1 MRRSPLTRLM
11 LATVVAVALLA
22 QTLPAMA
29 GTWPAG
35 TDRVSLTVGRFDGVD
50 RYTTA
55 ADSASAS
62 WWGWEG
68 IDRVIIASGETAA
81 LADPLTAG
89 SLCWAYD
96 APLLLVT
103 SDSIPPAVRTALEQI
118 RAVNPSVDI
127 TIVGG
132 SSRVGPDV
140 VDELAQIVAPG
151 IVEQPWLEGNRYDT
165 AAGVARRVIEVAL
178 ESSRTPPARALV
190 ANGSDSLGFADALSL
205 SAIAA
210 RTGIPVLLTERDTLP
225 APIESVLSTLTAEGS
240 VIVAG
245 GTGAV
250 SDAVYDQVG
259 GSSRWYGPDRY
270 ATSTILARGARS
282 RGWLTGST
290 VGLASSAPD
299 ALSGSVYMAR
309 MGGPLLVTRP
319 GSLAPVTARY
329 LAELGG
335 AIDKAI
341 IFGGSAVVSDHEAR
355 ELRGYPTAPV
365 LQGPAAGTLL
375 GKRARI
381 RVDVGMNTTDV
392 QLWSGSNLL
401 ATKPAT
407 SYSTV
412 DFGDA
417 LLPPAGTPL
426 RVVARNAD
434 AKTSEVSRTFR
445 QLSYPA
451 PTSIV
456 IDKSDFRLYYVQN
469 DILVKSYPI
478 AIGRPGMETPT
489 RLWKINS
496 KYYTDPNGVYGPRK
510 MRLYAQSGSSWAYTA
525 YGIHGTNEP
534 WVIGTKASHGCIRLY
549 NRDILDLFPRI
560 ALGTLVLTRE

>member
-1 MRRSPLTRLM
+1 MRRTPLSSTM
-11 LATVVAVALLA
+11 IAAAVAVVMLA

-29 GTWPAG
+29 STWPAG
-35 TDRVSLTVGRFDGVD
+35 THRVSLTVGRFDGAD

-55 ADSASAS
+55 ADSVSAS
-62 WWGWEG
+62 WWGWAG

-103 SDSIPPAVRTALEQI
+103 RDSIPPAVRAALEQI

-132 SSRVGPDV
+132 SSRVGPEV
-140 VDELAQIVAPG
+140 VDELAQIVTPG
-151 IVEQPWLEGNRYDT
+151 VVEQPWLEGNRYDT
-165 AAGVARRVIEVAL
+165 AAGVALRVIDVAR

-190 ANGSDSLGFADALSL
+190 ANGSDALGFADALSL

-250 SDAVYDQVG
+250 SDTVYDQVG
-259 GSSRWYGPDRY
+259 GSSRWYGQDRY

-309 MGGPLLVTRP
+309 MGGPLLVTRQA
-319 GSLAPVTARY
+319 SLAPVTARY

-335 AIDKAI
+335 AIDRAI

-381 RVDVGMNTTDV
+381 RVDVGMNTTEV
-392 QLWSGSNLL
+392 QLWSGSSLL
-401 ATKPAT
+401 ATKSAT
-407 SYSTV
+407 SYATI

-417 LLPPAGTPL
+417 LLPPGGTPL

-451 PTSIV
+451 ATSIV

>member
-1 MRRSPLTRLM
+1 MRRSPLRHLVV
-11 LATVVAVALLA
+11 ATVVVIAMFA
-22 QTLPAMA
+22 QTLPALA
-29 GTWPAG
+29 TTWPAG
-35 TDRVSLTVGRFDGVD
+35 THRVSLTVGRFAGAD
-50 RYTTA
+50 RYVTA
-55 ADSASAS
+55 ADSAAAS
-62 WWGWEG
+62 WWGWDG
-68 IDRVIIASGETAA
+68 VDRVIIASGETAA

-103 SDSIPPAVRTALEQI
+103 RDSIPPAVRTALEQI
-118 RAVNPSVDI
+118 RAANPSVDI

-132 SSRVGPDV
+132 SSRVGQSV
-140 VDELAQIVAPG
+140 VDELAAIVAPG
-151 IVEQPWLEGNRYDT
+151 VVEQPWLEGNRYDT
-165 AAGVARRVIEVAL
+165 AAGVARRVIEVAA

-190 ANGSDSLGFADALSL
+190 ANGSDALGFADALSL
-205 SAIAA
+205 SAVSA

-225 APIESVLSTLTAEGS
+225 APIASVLSTLTAEGS
-240 VIVAG
+240 VIIAG

-250 SDAVYDQVG
+250 SDAVYDEVG

-270 ATSTILARGARS
+270 ATSTIIARGARS

-290 VGLASSAPD
+290 VGVASSAPD

-309 MGGPLLVTRP
+309 MGGPLLVTRQA
-319 GSLAPVTARY
+319 SLSPVTARY
-329 LAELGG
+329 LAELDGLIDR
-335 AIDKAI
+335 AIV
-341 IFGGSAVVSDHEAR
+341 FGGSGAVSEHEAR
-355 ELRGYPTAPV
+355 ELRGYPTGPV
-365 LQGPAAGTLL
+365 LQGPAAGALTA
-375 GKRARI
+375 KRARI
-381 RVDVGMNTTDV
+381 RVDVGMNTTEV
-392 QLWSGSNLL
+392 QLWSGTSLL

-417 LLPPAGTPL
+417 LLPPGGVPL
-426 RVVARNAD
+426 RVVTRNAD
-434 AKTSEVSRTFR
+434 GRTSEVSRTFR

-451 PTSIV
+451 STSIV

-469 DILVKSYPI
+469 DVLIKTYPI

-549 NRDILDLFPRI
+549 NRDILDLFPRV